1 MLVLLH
7 VEGLERV
14 PSMLE
19 SLLQALEAVKN
30 RQLIIAFALAGVSI
44 LQQLALVR
52 LEQTERVVCVEFE
65 DDYHESAHQE
75 AGVRHLLGTL
85 AAGVVVNLGWS

>member
-1 MLVLLH
+1 
-7 VEGLERV
+7 
-14 PSMLE
+14 MLE

-30 RQLIIAFALAGVSI
+30 RQLIVAFALAGVSI

-65 DDYHESAHQE
+65 DDDHESAHQE